1 MTADEYTRVSVG
13 EAIHGFLA
21 GVALVVVLVV
31 VGLAISNEPPPAWV
45 MELWS

>member
-21 GVALVVVLVV
+21 GLAVVIVLLV
-31 VGLAISNEPPPAWV
+31 VGLAISNEPPPDWV
-45 MELWS
+45 MEIFS